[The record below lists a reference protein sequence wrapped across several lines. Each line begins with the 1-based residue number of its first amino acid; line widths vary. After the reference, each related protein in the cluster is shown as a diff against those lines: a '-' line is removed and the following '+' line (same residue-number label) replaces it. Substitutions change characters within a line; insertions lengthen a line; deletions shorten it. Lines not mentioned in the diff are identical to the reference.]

1 MTEDIKK
8 VIGIIDCFVNTA
20 NVIKEESQDVITRG
34 LCESKIRVLNQLKD
48 NITNTFSL
56 KSSNCGDDLEKE
68 IDDWYKKDNSLMMT
82 REQFG
87 KLVHHFTDYQKRQT
101 IEEAYK
107 WLESN
112 IARNLL
118 IFASGYAH
126 IECDKVLS
134 EFCKALEDEI

>member
-8 VIGIIDCFVNTA
+8 VIRIIDGFLNTA
-20 NVIKEESQDVITRG
+20 NVIKEDSQDVITKG
-34 LCESKIRVLNQLKD
+34 LCESKIRILNQLKD

-56 KSSNCGDDLEKE
+56 TSSNCIDDLEKE
-68 IDDWYKKDNSLMMT
+68 IDRWYKQDNSLMMT

-87 KLVHHFTDYQKRQT
+87 KLAHHFADYQKRQT

-118 IFASGYAH
+118 IFASGYVH

-134 EFCKALEDEI
+134 EFRKAMEDEI